1 MSLFR
6 LEMNAESLRLN
17 KSQVCLSEE
26 LKRFASILKQHK
38 LPYSDLSIHQHL
50 LFEFNSGGTIVG
62 TGGLEIY
69 DRLALLRSVTIHPDW
84 RGRNLG
90 TEVVRQMQMVAKSKG
105 VSSLFL
111 LTTSAEPFF
120 RKLGFEMT
128 PREIVPDAIRATKE
142 FTGIC
147 PSSAI
152 VMSIRL

>member
-6 LEMNAESLRLN
+6 LEMNAESLKLN
-17 KSQVCLSEE
+17 KSQVCSLGE
-26 LKRFASILKQHK
+26 LKRFASILKQHN
-38 LPYSDLSIHQHL
+38 LPYSDLSLHQQL
-50 LFEFNSGGTIVG
+50 LFEFKTDEIFVG

-69 DRLALLRSVTIHPDW
+69 DQLALLRSVSINHDW

-105 VSSLFL
+105 VSTLFL

-128 PREIVPDAIRATKE
+128 PRENVPDAIRATKE

-152 VMSIRL
+152 VMSIKL